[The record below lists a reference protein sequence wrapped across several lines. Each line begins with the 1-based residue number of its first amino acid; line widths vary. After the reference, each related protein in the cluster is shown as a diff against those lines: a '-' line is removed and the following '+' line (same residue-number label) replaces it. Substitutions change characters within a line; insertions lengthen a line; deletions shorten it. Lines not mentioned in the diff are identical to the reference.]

1 MCSCLDQ
8 ASIALYIPTHTR
20 ACVHTVHGYT
30 KLRLIMLCQLF
41 MCLCTCYF
49 RRSLSSHS
57 APPSNQDST
66 GSWWMYCKERGKKR
80 SQ

>member
-8 ASIALYIPTHTR
+8 ASIALYLHTH
-20 ACVHTVHGYT
+20 VHVYILYT
-30 KLRLIMLCQLF
+30 KLGLIMLF
-41 MCLCTCYF
+41 MWLCTCYF
-49 RRSLSSHS
+49 RRSLSNSHS
-57 APPSNQDST
+57 ALLSNQDST